1 MTKEEISKLAYMGD
15 KPDEP
20 MNCAERCLWYAM
32 RDIYRG
38 FQAGSIT
45 KEQGDAEKRKAFKQ
59 YDLDI
64 GDLLQAKAI
73 LARNANM
80 WAEIETYRAG
90 HERLCSESTMHIDCK
105 GLQGEELQK
114 AKSEIPMGKELTKID
129 MFSYQALRNICRQR
143 ANHRLPEWHEFIDW
157 VHTLPLAEELIFVG
171 L

>member
-73 LARNANM
+73 LARNASM
-80 WAEIETYRAG
+80 WAEIEIASIAYGMDRTVENADAFMRAVYGVKMKPQQTY
-90 HERLCSESTMHIDCK
+90 
-105 GLQGEELQK
+105 Q
-114 AKSEIPMGKELTKID
+114 P
-129 MFSYQALRNICRQR
+129 
-143 ANHRLPEWHEFIDW
+143 
-157 VHTLPLAEELIFVG
+157 
-171 L
+171 